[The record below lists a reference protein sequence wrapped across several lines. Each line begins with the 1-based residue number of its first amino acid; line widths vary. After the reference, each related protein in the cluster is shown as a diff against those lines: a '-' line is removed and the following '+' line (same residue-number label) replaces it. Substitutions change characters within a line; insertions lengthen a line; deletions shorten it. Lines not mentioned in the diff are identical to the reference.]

1 MSNRR
6 LTFLESIK
14 QKLYLARLV
23 ISIIYKKKNLLQY
36 FIPLNSN
43 LEHQHMFTSPHLS
56 SSGPVAHKAEVNLL
70 HLVLSAA
77 TRLASFQL
85 FHPSIRLSFS
95 IVDRHV
101 VFGRPT
107 FLLPSGVHFSAVSQL
122 LFFSIRRICPTHFH
136 LLNLTSVLIVF
147 NFSIQQHWFNKCV
160 KKLQFRSQCVN
171 ICSVHVISLQ

>member
-1 MSNRR
+1 MYASEDTQFHGGVPCLGDELEDDFVSHCLSLEERYFGLTMDDLRR
-6 LTFLESIK
+6 LAFPVGRKKWHLSRLFENRCHGGK
-14 QKLYLARLV
+14 KLPTY
-23 ISIIYKKKNLLQY
+23 
-36 FIPLNSN
+36 
-43 LEHQHMFTSPHLS
+43 LS

-107 FLLPSGVHFSAVSQL
+107 FLYLQASRSVQSHNCCSSPFVGYVLPT
-122 LFFSIRRICPTHFH
+122 SIF
-136 LLNLTSVLIVF
+136 LS
-147 NFSIQQHWFNKCV
+147 
-160 KKLQFRSQCVN
+160 
-171 ICSVHVISLQ
+171 